1 MHLIGNVIAAN
12 ARTLEYHNHRATL
25 FNRRSFMH
33 RFRRTLWL
41 GLGACAALLIAPFSS
56 AQTPSGFPN
65 KTIRIIVPYTP
76 GGTTDIMARSIGQKL
91 TDYWGQPVIVDNR
104 PGASGWLGLAAL
116 AKMPPDG
123 YSMVLTISNAIYAK
137 SLYSKLPFDIDT
149 EFDPV
154 SMLTRSTIGLAVPAN
169 FPANT
174 LDEFTAYARKNPGKF
189 GYGSFGQGTTAHIFG
204 ESLNLAANIDLV
216 HAAYKG
222 AAPLVQD
229 LLGGQVQA
237 AWLDAATLAPLLQAG
252 KIKVLAMTGTQ
263 RTSSLPQVPT
273 FAELGLKGFEPVG
286 FFLVLAPSGMPK
298 DVLAKLSGGIARA
311 IQSPELA
318 GRWREWGLEAVGS
331 TPEVLGQEMKTL
343 ASTMDKAIK
352 AAKIKIDP

>member
-1 MHLIGNVIAAN
+1 MN
-12 ARTLEYHNHRATL
+12 RTWYK
-25 FNRRSFMH
+25 F
-33 RFRRTLWL
+33 WL
-41 GLGACAALLIAPFSS
+41 GFGACAALLSS
-56 AQTPSGFPN
+56 AWSQAQPAASFPN

-91 TDYWGQPVIVDNR
+91 TEYWGQPVIVDNR
-104 PGASGWLGLAAL
+104 PGASGWLGLSAL

-174 LDEFTAYARKNPGKF
+174 LDEFIAYARKNPGKL

-204 ESLNLAANIDLV
+204 ESLNLAAKIDLV

-229 LLGGQVQA
+229 LIGGQVQA
-237 AWLDAATLAPLLQAG
+237 AWLDAATLAPLQQAG

-263 RTSSLPQVPT
+263 RTSSLSQVPT

-286 FFLVLAPSGMPK
+286 FFLVLAPVGMNK
-298 DVLAKLSGGIARA
+298 EVLAKLSGGIARA
-311 IQSPELA
+311 IQSPELTA
-318 GRWREWGLEAVGS
+318 RWREWGLEAVGS
-331 TPEVLGQEMKTL
+331 TPEVLGVEMKAL
-343 ASTMDKAIK
+343 ASTMDQAIK